1 MQIPSYTHIQMCN
14 DRPHCV
20 TLFRETERQ
29 RLWFQLQTELSNL
42 ESVMKQNKVEFCS
55 DYRRRAV
62 GRVCPPFIA
71 AVRVVS
77 LVNLQ
82 DDFS

>member
-1 MQIPSYTHIQMCN
+1 
-14 DRPHCV
+14 
-20 TLFRETERQ
+20 
-29 RLWFQLQTELSNL
+29 
-42 ESVMKQNKVEFCS
+42 MKHNKVEFRS

-77 LVNLQ
+77 PVNLQ
-82 DDFS
+82 DDVS